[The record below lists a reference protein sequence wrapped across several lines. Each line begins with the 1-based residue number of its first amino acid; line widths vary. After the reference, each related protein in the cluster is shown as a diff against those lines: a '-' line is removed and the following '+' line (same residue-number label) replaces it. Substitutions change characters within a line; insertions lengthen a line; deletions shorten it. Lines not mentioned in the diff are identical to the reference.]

1 MLKGELPVIRQI
13 KNMILRIK
21 SMFNKA
27 MEQELDAVGVIEVI
41 LILVIIIG
49 LVLIFREEIGKIIQN
64 AFDSILS
71 DAEGINE
78 TIVIE

>member
-1 MLKGELPVIRQI
+1 
-13 KNMILRIK
+13 
-21 SMFNKA
+21 MFKVRNFYQGIMKK
-27 MEQELDAVGVIEVI
+27 ELDAVGVIEII

-49 LVLIFREEIGKIIQN
+49 LVLIFREQIGTIIQN
-64 AFDSILS
+64 AFASILS

>member
-1 MLKGELPVIRQI
+1 MKHSIRSFY
-13 KNMILRIK
+13 KNIV
-21 SMFNKA
+21 
-27 MEQELDAVGVIEVI
+27 EQKLDAVGVIEII

-49 LVLIFREEIGKIIQN
+49 LVLIFREQIGAIIQK

-78 TIVIE
+78 AIVIE